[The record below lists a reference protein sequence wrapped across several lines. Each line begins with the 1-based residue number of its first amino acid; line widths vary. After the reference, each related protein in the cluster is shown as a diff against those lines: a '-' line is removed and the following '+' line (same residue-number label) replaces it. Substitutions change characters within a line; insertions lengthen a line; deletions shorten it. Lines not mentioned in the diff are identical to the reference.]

1 MNLKNVRTHGNH
13 KNGDIYFWSYGSG
26 YVTTSIWHNG
36 GDHEMR
42 YAIGN
47 CYKTREEA
55 EQAIEILKIHNEL
68 KHYAEEH
75 NEAEIDWSNDQ
86 RKYYIS
92 NITLGDDDID
102 IDWNQ
107 RIKRPNQIY
116 FTSHEIAEDAIKAIG
131 EDRVKMWLKA

>member
-1 MNLKNVRTHGNH
+1 MATHGNH
-13 KNGDIYFWSYGSG
+13 KSGSTYYWCYGSG
-26 YVTTSIWHNG
+26 NATSSIWNNG

-42 YAIGN
+42 YAMGN

-55 EQAIEILKIHNEL
+55 EQAAEILKIHNEL

-75 NEAEIDWSNDQ
+75 NEAEIDWSNNDQ

-92 NITLGDDDID
+92 SITLGYDDID

-107 RIKRPNQIY
+107 RIKQPNQIY
-116 FTSHEIAEDAIKAIG
+116 FTSYEIAEDAIKAIG

>member
-1 MNLKNVRTHGNH
+1 MGTYGNH
-13 KNGDIYFWSYGSG
+13 KNGDTYFWSYGSG
-26 YVTTSIWHNG
+26 DVTTSIWHNG

-75 NEAEIDWSNDQ
+75 NEAEIDWSNEAQ
-86 RKYYIS
+86 AKYF
-92 NITLGDDDID
+92 LQAKFKDDSSDMDIVVD
-102 IDWNQ
+102 YFWSYKNQ
-107 RIKRPNQIY
+107 NQIS
-116 FTSHEIAEDAIKAIG
+116 FTSKQIAEDAIKAIG